1 METVILS
8 LILIGIFAF
17 GWFLVD
23 RSGGFFGR
31 KSKR

>member
-1 METVILS
+1 METVVLI

-23 RSGGFFGR
+23 RSGDFFRR